1 MQTGRRG
8 VLNDKD
14 QHLHL
19 QLMEPE
25 EEADH
30 LHLVQ
35 RILPKVVNEVWV
47 SSWCSPFKPKTAIMM
62 FRSRGN
68 VETE

>member
-1 MQTGRRG
+1 MVRGNSGGGLLPLLLGGLGRRG

-35 RILPKVVNEVWV
+35 RILPKVVNEVW
-47 SSWCSPFKPKTAIMM
+47 
-62 FRSRGN
+62 
-68 VETE
+68 ED